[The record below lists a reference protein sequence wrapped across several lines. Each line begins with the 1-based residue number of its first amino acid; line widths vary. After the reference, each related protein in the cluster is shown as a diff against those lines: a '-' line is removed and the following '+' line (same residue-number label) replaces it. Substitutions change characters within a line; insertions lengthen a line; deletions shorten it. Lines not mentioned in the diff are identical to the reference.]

1 VDFYS
6 FCHFGNYILFMG
18 RYKLFNQQ
26 VIYKDIL
33 DRWCKGL
40 KKERFTLRHG
50 VLATDPP
57 YIDIGARGAVSR
69 VYAHIYTAIYR
80 TANHPYTKV
89 SDPGSPRI
97 TGSQGHR
104 VTKATEPQNHRDAQS
119 HRITQGYRVPSIQV
133 AKNHGVTGSPEPH
146 YHMVTGSLSHWVT
159 GLLGYLSHAFISM
172 AQVSRVS
179 MVTGLP
185 RLLDHM
191 IIG

>member
-1 VDFYS
+1 MS
-6 FCHFGNYILFMG
+6 F
-18 RYKLFNQQ
+18 
-26 VIYKDIL
+26 
-33 DRWCKGL
+33 
-40 KKERFTLRHG
+40 
-50 VLATDPP
+50 TDPP

-104 VTKATEPQNHRDAQS
+104 VTKATEPQNHRATES
-119 HRITQGYRVPSIQV
+119 RRRKVTGSPSIQV

-159 GLLGYLSHAFISM
+159 GLSVTRVYLHGSGLHDYPG
-172 AQVSRVS
+172 SRV
-179 MVTGLP
+179 T
-185 RLLDHM
+185 
-191 IIG
+191 

>member
-1 VDFYS
+1 MS
-6 FCHFGNYILFMG
+6 F
-18 RYKLFNQQ
+18 
-26 VIYKDIL
+26 
-33 DRWCKGL
+33 
-40 KKERFTLRHG
+40 
-50 VLATDPP
+50 TDPP

-104 VTKATEPQNHRDAQS
+104 VTKATEPQNHRATES
-119 HRITQGYRVPSIQV
+119 RRRKVTGSPSIQV

-179 MVTGLP
+179 RVTGLP

>member
-1 VDFYS
+1 MS
-6 FCHFGNYILFMG
+6 F
-18 RYKLFNQQ
+18 
-26 VIYKDIL
+26 
-33 DRWCKGL
+33 
-40 KKERFTLRHG
+40 
-50 VLATDPP
+50 TDPP

-104 VTKATEPQNHRDAQS
+104 VTKATEPQS
-119 HRITQGYRVPSIQV
+119 HRVTETQGYRVTSIQV
-133 AKNHGVTGSPEPH
+133 AKNHGVTGHPSH
-146 YHMVTGSLSHWVT
+146 ISHGHWVIESLGHWVI
-159 GLLGYLSHAFISM
+159 GLSITRVYLSM
-172 AQVSRVS
+172 AQVSMR
-179 MVTGLP
+179 VTGLP

>member
-1 VDFYS
+1 MS
-6 FCHFGNYILFMG
+6 F
-18 RYKLFNQQ
+18 
-26 VIYKDIL
+26 
-33 DRWCKGL
+33 
-40 KKERFTLRHG
+40 
-50 VLATDPP
+50 TDPP

-104 VTKATEPQNHRDAQS
+104 VTKATEPQNHRATES
-119 HRITQGYRVPSIQV
+119 RRRKVTGSPSIQV

-159 GLLGYLSHAFISM
+159 GLSITRVYLHGSGLQGLQGHRVTQVLGSHDHW
-172 AQVSRVS
+172 
-179 MVTGLP
+179 VT
-185 RLLDHM
+185 R
-191 IIG
+191 